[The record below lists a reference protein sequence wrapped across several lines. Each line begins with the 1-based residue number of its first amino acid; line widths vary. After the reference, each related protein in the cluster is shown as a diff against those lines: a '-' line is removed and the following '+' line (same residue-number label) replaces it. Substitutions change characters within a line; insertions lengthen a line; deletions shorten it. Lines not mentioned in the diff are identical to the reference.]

1 MGIKTCNMY
10 LFEYLKFYIGSA
22 QHKQKLAHVN
32 PVVRTVSQFL
42 PKRFAVGT
50 IVTSNLKMKK
60 YN

>member
-1 MGIKTCNMY
+1 MY